1 MKKFLN
7 CLILLFFVGIFSFG
21 EEKIIENNRINENQK
36 KYVVA
41 VDPNLPPFQFL
52 EDEKIVGL
60 NIDLLNRIGRK
71 NGLNL
76 KYVPMG
82 MLKAIE
88 EIEKGNIDIILG
100 TRFNKSFK
108 DKIKYSENILQVRSC
123 IIAKNEKILE
133 IQKKFPN
140 NSFLVGVEY
149 NSSEY
154 NYLKEIK
161 NININ
166 VTFNQESLFEL
177 LINGKV
183 DFAFGV
189 KESFEYL
196 LMKNEINNFSPISEG
211 YSIPIDYYIGLP
223 FDNTLLLNIINS
235 EIKNI
240 KFKGEYRD
248 LYNKWTRKAEK
259 EKLQKITKSAKIS
272 YYIALIFLGTL
283 IAISFFNIQL
293 RKMVRQKTSSLVDM
307 NKLLENKVIEL
318 QNNIEL
324 NSLICESSPRNIIIF
339 DINKFI
345 SFMNKNAILLGN
357 KKIYIGKKIN
367 EIPMVKTIVCKSDI
381 EEIIYGE
388 KHQITKEVSV
398 FKRGKKSFYK
408 YNMYPLFDYKKKKL
422 GAFLTIE
429 DITKEVL
436 LKKEAIKKE
445 KDVAIT
451 NLVASIAHEIRN
463 PLTSI
468 KAYIEALPHKK
479 NNLKFQNEITKVV
492 PNEFERI
499 SKLIDSL
506 IDYSKNKV
514 SNIEKV
520 LFSELIYSSVIL
532 VKPMLKKLN
541 IKLKKDLEKDIFLE
555 VDKNQIKQVFINILL
570 NSIQAIE
577 EDKKLKEKKEYIIE
591 IKLYKKNS
599 EVVIELNDNGIGI
612 SERELKN
619 IFELF
624 YTTKAKGSGLGLALS
639 KQLIETNKGRL
650 DVKSKKYNFTK
661 FKIIFGGEYL

>member
-1 MKKFLN
+1 MKKFLS